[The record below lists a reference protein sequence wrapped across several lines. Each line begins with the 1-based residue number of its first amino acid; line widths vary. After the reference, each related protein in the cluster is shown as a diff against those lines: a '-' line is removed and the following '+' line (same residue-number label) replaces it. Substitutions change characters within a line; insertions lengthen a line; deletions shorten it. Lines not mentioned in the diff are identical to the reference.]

1 MNHSEQIDKLIP
13 ALLECQKAY
22 PSIGKTKEGQQGN
35 RKFKYI
41 PLDQFLEIV
50 TPILNNNGVL
60 LSQGHVAEA
69 GSLIVTTRLYHTSG
83 QWIES
88 EMHMPLVQT
97 DPRSVGSASTYAR
110 RYDLQ
115 AVLGIFPDDDDD
127 AQAAMPQ
134 TEPVQQKQYQK
145 PQAVQE
151 TNPRDAII
159 EDIKET
165 MRLLRLSSAQ
175 VHQLT
180 QVKPNTPNI
189 EELTT
194 VKHYLEDLYK
204 RVHNGE
210 ILSPAEL
217 EAIRG
222 AVS

>member
-1 MNHSEQIDKLIP
+1 MKHSPEINEIAP
-13 ALLECQKAY
+13 ALVAAQKEF
-22 PSIGKTKEGQQGN
+22 PSINKSKHVSAGA
-35 RKFKYI
+35 RSYKYA
-41 PLDQFLEIV
+41 PLDEILEAV
-50 TPILNNNGVL
+50 TPALNSQNIAVI
-60 LSQGHVAEA
+60 QGHDADYDGLV
-69 GSLIVTTRLYHTSG
+69 ITTTLLHKSG
-83 QWIES
+83 QWINS
-88 EMHMPLVQT
+88 SLRMTPKAH
-97 DPRSVGSASTYAR
+97 DPQSMGSAITYGR
-110 RYDLQ
+110 RYDLL
-115 AVLGIFPDDDDD
+115 AILGICPDEDDD